1 MIGRKQ
7 LERAKKQY
15 AYCDEVAIAVA
26 IDHDRIVKEAK
37 FLRVTVELHGEVTRG
52 QMAVDW
58 MSQVLP
64 DSCCYSISIFFIVLI
79 SRVHKK
85 FRNAQ
90 LQN

>member
-64 DSCCYSISIFFIVLI
+64 NSCCHCCYYISIFFIVLI
-79 SRVHKK
+79 KSRVH
-85 FRNAQ
+85 
-90 LQN
+90 